1 MRKVLQQVQ
10 YILLPKEMI
19 ALVVIQ
25 MEIEPLRFR
34 YRQTGVVRYVDGTGS
49 TDSIL
54 RHIEFRYGGYYSG
67 NYMLYVN
74 NSSPVISD
82 NVFRDVYSTAV
93 YLRTTPYDI
102 TFSGN
107 DIQDGTLGLYVT
119 SSGPG
124 LPSLDVTGNSFASA
138 TGMNIDWLNGGS
150 LLVSNNTISNANA
163 TGIILKNAGSITD
176 RAAVTDNT
184 VTGGSNCLSMNTGY
198 DYLSGNTLSGSDIKL
213 ETTGTIDVSYGSNAI
228 DWTSGNQGIAVSG
241 TISQDTVWS
250 MTNNLG
256 RPYVVTGN
264 VTVNTGSTLRI
275 EPGTIVK
282 FRRSGLRLI
291 INGILDAQGTP
302 TSPIYFTSERDDSVG
317 GDTNGDRTATVP
329 VSSDWGGVY
338 VDGTGSTDSILRH
351 IEFRYGGYYS
361 GNYMLYVNNS
371 SPVISDNVFRDVYST
386 AVYLRTTPYDITF
399 SGNDIQDGTL
409 GLYVTASGSG
419 LPSLDVTGNSFASAT
434 GMNIDWLNGGSLL
447 VSNNTISN
455 ANATGIILKNA
466 GSITDRAA
474 VTDNTVTG
482 GSNCLS
488 MNTGYYYLS
497 GNTLSGSD
505 IKLET
510 TGTIDVSYGSNAIDW
525 TSGNQGIAVSGTIS
539 QDTVWSMTNNLG
551 RLYVVTGNVTVN
563 TGSTLRIEPGTIVKF
578 RRSGL
583 RLIINGILDAQGTPT
598 SPIYFTSERDD
609 SVGGDT
615 NGDRTATVPV
625 SSDWGWC
632 VCRWNW

>member
-1 MRKVLQQVQ
+1 M
-10 YILLPKEMI
+10 
-19 ALVVIQ
+19 
-25 MEIEPLRFR
+25 
-34 YRQTGVVRYVDGTGS
+34 YVDGTGS

-119 SSGPG
+119 SSGSG

-198 DYLSGNTLSGSDIKL
+198 YYLSGNTLSGSDIKL

-409 GLYVTASGSG
+409 GLYVTSSGSG

-455 ANATGIILKNA
+455 ANATGIIL
-466 GSITDRAA
+466 RA
-474 VTDNTVTG
+474 
-482 GSNCLS
+482 
-488 MNTGYYYLS
+488 
-497 GNTLSGSD
+497 
-505 IKLET
+505 LE
-510 TGTIDVSYGSNAIDW
+510 V
-525 TSGNQGIAVSGTIS
+525 
-539 QDTVWSMTNNLG
+539 
-551 RLYVVTGNVTVN
+551 
-563 TGSTLRIEPGTIVKF
+563 
-578 RRSGL
+578 
-583 RLIINGILDAQGTPT
+583 
-598 SPIYFTSERDD
+598 
-609 SVGGDT
+609 
-615 NGDRTATVPV
+615 
-625 SSDWGWC
+625 
-632 VCRWNW
+632 